1 MKYLRQITL
10 FLKNKYLIAGLGFVI
25 WLLFFDKNDFYT
37 QYQRNTELKELLQ
50 SKAFY
55 LTEIDSERNE
65 LEQLKSNP
73 LTLEKYAREKFYMK
87 RDKEDVFLVPDNQ

>member
-55 LTEIDSERNE
+55 LAEIDSERNE